1 VLLLPLV
8 AVGVAAVRDRPV
20 ALMLLGGAL
29 ANAAV
34 YAFFRATFEHP
45 RYLHAGLPALLVL
58 WAAGAA
64 RIAELPRRRSG
75 SPRPVRSS

>member
-1 VLLLPLV
+1 MLLPLV
-8 AVGVAAVRDRPV
+8 AVGVVSLRSRPV

-29 ANAAV
+29 ANAVV
-34 YAFFRATFEHP
+34 YSFFRATWEHP

-64 RIAELPRRRSG
+64 RVAELARRRSR
-75 SPRPVRSS
+75 SPEPVRSS